1 MDRET
6 LARIFDPFFTT
17 KFTGRGLGMAA
28 VHGIVLAHHGGI
40 RVVSEPGRGSTF
52 QVVFPASG
60 KTSPGPAAEPPAES
74 WHGTGT
80 VLVVDDEEIIRTTA
94 QRMIEHAGFLVLT
107 ARDGE
112 EATELYRK
120 RQAEVV
126 CVVLD
131 LTMPKR
137 GGEETLRELRKICPD
152 VRVILSS
159 GYGEEN
165 ATERFSEL
173 GLAGFIQKPFELS
186 TMLNQLRNLPPP
198 GLPPRGL
205 REERSRKIHSA
216 GPG

>member
-40 RVVSEPGRGSTF
+40 RVISEPGRGSTF
-52 QVVFPASG
+52 QVVFPACG
-60 KTSPGPAAEPPAES
+60 KTSPSPAAEPPAES

-94 QRMIEHAGFLVLT
+94 QRMIEHAGFQVLT

-137 GGEETLRELRKICPD
+137 GGEETLRELRKIRPD

-186 TMLNQLRNLPPP
+186 TMLSQLRKALA
-198 GLPPRGL
+198 
-205 REERSRKIHSA
+205 A
-216 GPG
+216 G